1 MQYGYVYAG
10 LFALLGIL
18 IMVRMGKLN
27 KVFYFAGVVFE
38 IMAAWWLINSLHPE
52 LNMFD
57 GVWGWVF
64 RGIMLVTLLVTCYVF
79 YKERAKQPGDDKKQE
94 DKEGEQ

>member
-18 IMVRMGKLN
+18 VMIRMGKIN
-27 KVFYFAGVVFE
+27 KVFYFVGVVFE
-38 IMAAWWLINSLHPE
+38 IMAAWWLIDALYPE
-52 LNMFD
+52 MDMFH

-79 YKERAKQPGDDKKQE
+79 NKERTKQPDEVKRLE
-94 DKEGEQ
+94 DKEGKK